1 MSYVTGS
8 ITRPA
13 ITGTTNQSIGSS
25 LDVSFDSKLYF
36 VGSSEDTSSTG
47 KFEIFLYTPP
57 EAQNSP
63 NTFSTSLLTTSGT
76 SSGAKLGH
84 SVRSNWDGTRVVV
97 GEPGVNKI
105 HIHTTSGTG
114 INRWSSGTNSVV
126 TISSPDTGASNQFGF
141 SVTISKNDGNT
152 VVVGAPGINKIYVY
166 QINGASTWVKVYENS
181 AGNVK
186 QKIKYDD
193 NIFYD
198 MNPSSNVYP
207 SHAVS
212 NNNYGYSVDITPDS
226 KFLTVGAPGTKLSYI
241 HNDNCT
247 SLPYTFVQKATNI
260 QNPALTVIGVSH
272 TFLDRGTLAASGN
285 ERYDIFGYD
294 DYYDNIAT
302 LGWVRVLECPNSDW
316 SNSVSQKGLDLHGDT
331 EDTFIENSYP
341 TFQEHVSN
349 VTAFDYSSSGTCVR
363 LTPDGQR
370 LIIGS
375 PRYSID
381 GTGNSAHIG
390 KIETWY
396 WDVDQWIKY
405 ENQLVGSNG
414 GGRMGESFNL
424 DYQGDRMVVLY
435 KRLPREYLNQSINP
449 TQGAIHIFDWS
460 GDKWYE
466 ISPQIFL
473 PSTDDIDDRTGDVAI
488 CSGEII
494 VTGCT
499 GYTATA
505 GKIISHFTTLTQS
518 IKGNTIIGGYLSA
531 DTIFVG
537 TNDGSTDTSNVATGK
552 KIQFGGTYSSDDNY
566 ASATIHNRTIY
577 YDTTN
582 RDPDQQGFS
591 ELLISKRFTNLV
603 TDEGALDQVRI
614 KAPEF
619 HIDEYVRDDLLLE
632 QRPALTKNALGDFKF
647 GPEFILPHECASA
660 NIKARLDVNG
670 DAYIRNRI
678 NAGKYE
684 ASQVK
689 GIEKLPFRVFYNT
702 RDREVI
708 RKNTRGTNLTTG
720 DFMYSNVNIQN
731 ITPGPDWGRFDTSGI
746 IEGDVEYDK
755 DECAIRLLNTNS
767 RVYNTGFTSIDYS
780 DVVASDNHLTWKS
793 SFWIKL
799 QQSQGATV
807 DVPTSPPPSSDEEYF
822 RTLVERVLSDGTT
835 TNGTMVKVRM
845 AGGTFPSGWTRPT
858 DHFHNVG
865 SPTGYALVLDFGG
878 YALAGGI
885 DIWGAANG
893 TSGFTVNEWI
903 HVYVEASSSYDI
915 KDQVLR
921 INGVDIPLY
930 YSHGTIPNTSA
941 TYEYSAIGR
950 PIPGDNRGDREG
962 GDSGVAISRDG
973 KWRVSGAEYADSS
986 ANSNAGRVRIFEK
999 VGGQWIQRGTDIIGE
1014 NHRTRIGT
1022 TCEITDPLPAANG
1035 EVEAPSKY
1043 PRVLLSSMYWID
1055 SSVQYV
1061 YMPQYL
1067 TGPYTGGSRGP
1078 GAEMGITAVY
1088 IWDVNEPGTPEGNWR
1103 KLGSSTYKGVR
1114 EGTTWRDRVGR
1125 TATISG
1131 DGTTVVSSGMK
1142 EDVISTSNVQVFT
1155 WNGKYSTN
1163 SASANA
1169 AVWTQKGASL
1179 TQGLDYPESSAISYT
1194 GNVVVVGHSRL
1205 GYKVYEWS
1213 GSAWNQRG
1221 SNFTASTGSFNLLG
1235 AFQDSVALSY
1245 DGNTFAFGHA
1255 FNSSTVDKGVVKV
1268 YTWNGSTWSQKGQ
1281 DILGDRSGTL
1291 DDDGIFF
1298 YPEGDRLYICDL
1310 SDDGDTLLVATP
1322 GASGGTSSTITRM
1335 GLARIYKWSGST
1347 WVQAGPDI
1355 LPDIQQAYEAFGS
1368 SARISGDAKTVV
1380 IGSSGSSAGGGDA
1393 GTTGDKSGATF
1404 TYALSKTGGLTS
1416 WDGPSKMVIGSASG
1430 GRSITGAYMGMVG
1443 FETFKPEAAQPFWN
1457 DPFDNV
1463 DNRCDHPS
1471 SSDFVNYGAPS
1482 QKLVVGGDTIIDKDL
1497 RVSSLPHDPD
1507 APLLY
1512 VGHEKQRIGIGTQY
1526 PFAGT
1531 GSGPALGV
1539 NGTVVIKRDRPPDTG
1554 SGQQSWSNT
1563 PNQLWLRSG
1572 EGGSSVQK
1580 QEIKIG
1586 NNNWTM
1592 YIDNESNSWNPLRF
1606 IQSMETLT
1614 LQSFIPG
1621 VGHTPR
1627 VGINKPTP
1635 GYTLDVNGDINFTG
1649 QVRKNGVVQSFG
1661 SGSGTTPWS
1670 TNGTSVYYNSGFVG
1684 VNTSTPGYTF
1694 DVNGNIHFTGD
1705 IYKNGTLFVGP
1716 PGASGTTGSPGASV
1730 TGPPGPVGPTGP
1742 TGSASTVPGPTGST
1756 GPAGP
1761 SGASGADGPAGPP
1774 GPAGP
1779 SGASGADGPAGPP
1792 GPSGAQ
1798 GSPGADGAQGSPGA
1812 DGAQGSSG
1820 PPGPSGPGS
1829 TVAGPPGADGAQ
1841 GPPGVDGAQGTAGAQ
1856 GPPGTG
1862 STVWTTTTDANG
1874 NPTGHYTTSNV
1885 GIGTTSVLSTLSVG
1899 SNVIVDDIASDKLVV
1914 TGNVY
1919 ISKNLKIIDEVRTFK
1934 VVAAE
1939 YEQKAVTVVSIQPPT
1954 NIVMN

>member
-8 ITRPA
+8 ITRPT
-13 ITGTTNQSIGSS
+13 ITGTSTTNQSIGSS

-63 NTFSTSLLTTSGT
+63 NTFSSSLLTTSGT

-226 KFLTVGAPGTKLSYI
+226 KFLTVGAPGTRLSYI
-241 HNDNCT
+241 HNDNCI
-247 SLPYTFVQKATNI
+247 SLPYTFVQKAVNVQDPT
-260 QNPALTVIGVSH
+260 LTVIGVPH
-272 TFLDRGTLAASGN
+272 TFLDRGTLMADGN

-341 TFQEHVSN
+341 TFEEHVSN

-381 GTGNSAHIG
+381 GTGNSAHVG

-488 CSGEII
+488 CNGEII

-499 GYTATA
+499 GYTGTA

-518 IKGNTIIGGYLSA
+518 IKGNTIIGGYMSA

-537 TNDGSTDTSNVATGK
+537 TNDGSTDTSNVSTGK

-632 QRPALTKNALGDFKF
+632 QKPALTKNALGDFKF

-684 ASQVK
+684 ANQVK

-799 QQSQGATV
+799 QNSQSATV
-807 DVPTSPPPSSDEEYF
+807 ETLFFGYPGQPPPTDEDYF
-822 RTLVERVLSDGTT
+822 MTLVERVLSDGTT

-845 AGGTFPSGWTRPT
+845 SGGSFPSGWTRPI
-858 DHFHNVG
+858 DHFDYVG
-865 SPTGYALVLDFGG
+865 SETGFALVLDFGG

-885 DIWGAANG
+885 DIWGTANG

-921 INGVDIPLY
+921 INGIDIPLY

-941 TYEYSAIGR
+941 TYEYSAMGR
-950 PIPGDNRGDREG
+950 PIPGDNRGDKEG
-962 GDSGVAISRDG
+962 GLSGVAISRDG
-973 KWRVSGAEYADSS
+973 KWRVSGAEFADSS
-986 ANSNAGRVRIFEK
+986 SNSDAGRIRIFEK

-1014 NHRTRIGT
+1014 NHRTRVGT
-1022 TCEITDPLPAANG
+1022 VCEITDPLPAANG

-1043 PRVLLSSMYWID
+1043 PRVLLSSRYWID

-1114 EGTTWRDRVGR
+1114 EGITWRDRVGR
-1125 TATISG
+1125 TGTISG

-1142 EDVISTSNVQVFT
+1142 EDVNSTSNVQVFT

-1179 TQGLDYPESSAISYT
+1179 DHGLSNPDASAISYD
-1194 GNVVVVGHSRL
+1194 GNVVVVGHIGS
-1205 GYKVYEWS
+1205 GYKIYEWN
-1213 GSAWNQRG
+1213 GSAWTQRG
-1221 SNFTASTGSFNLLG
+1221 STFTSATGSMG
-1235 AFQDSVALSY
+1235 GSHDSVSLSY
-1245 DGNTFAFGHA
+1245 DGNTLAFGDSA
-1255 FNSSTVDKGVVKV
+1255 YSSTRGRVKV

-1281 DILGDRSGTL
+1281 DILGVRAGVPDPYG
-1291 DDDGIFF
+1291 GPFGGF
-1298 YPEGDRLYICDL
+1298 NPQGDQLYICDL
-1310 SDDGDTLLVATP
+1310 SDDGDTLLVATKDYR
-1322 GASGGTSSTITRM
+1322 GTSGTISGM
-1335 GLARIYKWSGST
+1335 GHARIFKWSGST

-1355 LPDIQQAYEAFGS
+1355 LPDSQQAHESFGS

-1380 IGSSGSSAGGGDA
+1380 VGSSGSSAGGGDG
-1393 GTTGDKSGATF
+1393 GTSGDKSGATF

-1512 VGHEKQRIGIGTQY
+1512 VGHDKQRVGIGTQY

-1554 SGQQSWSNT
+1554 FGQQSWANT

-1572 EGGSSVQK
+1572 EGGSSDQR

-1586 NNNWTM
+1586 NARWAIL
-1592 YIDNESNSWNPLRF
+1592 IDNEQSYQLRF
-1606 IQSMETLT
+1606 MHSRETLT
-1614 LQSFIPG
+1614 LQSYIPN
-1621 VGHTPR
+1621 VGHAPR
-1627 VGINKPTP
+1627 AGINQPNP

-1694 DVNGNIHFTGD
+1694 DVSGNIHFTGD

-1716 PGASGTTGSPGASV
+1716 PGASGTAGSPGASV
-1730 TGPPGPVGPTGP
+1730 TGPQGPAGPTGP
-1742 TGSASTVPGPTGST
+1742 TGPASTVPGPTGST

-1774 GPAGP
+1774 GP
-1779 SGASGADGPAGPP
+1779 SGAQGPPGPTSTVAGPP
-1792 GPSGAQ
+1792 GPS
-1798 GSPGADGAQGSPGA
+1798 GAQGSPGA

-1820 PPGPSGPGS
+1820 PPGPSGPAS

-1841 GPPGVDGAQGTAGAQ
+1841 GPPGPASTVP

-1899 SNVIVDDIASDKLVV
+1899 SNVIVDDIASDKLIVS
-1914 TGNVY
+1914 GNVY
-1919 ISKNLKIIDEVRTFK
+1919 VARALRAIDLIESYEVRANFFTVK
-1934 VVAAE
+1934 NIDIRAE
-1939 YEQKAVTVVSIQPPT
+1939 RPRRGVSL
-1954 NIVMN
+1954 